1 MNLLR
6 RARATGEDP
15 ARGSVYAALYSSA
28 DPRFGASPGETVQF
42 ALSVAADRGVLRG
55 CAYLL
60 EERLTAAGEIV
71 GTQGLEYF
79 PRQRWFRVRADAG
92 ETSTGVL
99 HLRLKDPAS
108 AHGIRCQVSVGI
120 PDATGRKLLRT
131 GRLDAEPLPV
141 RRPVARGL
149 RITTA
154 PGRPGTVNVL
164 SAAPPGS
171 NALSVTQP
179 RGGEAQLTYDG
190 SVTYTPAAGTVGYD
204 RFEYTVGTPAGGR
217 LTSHVNVFVGT
228 LEHTPGAFPEHPA
241 ISAPRPW
248 QWPELMG
255 EMAWPRTDRSQQN

>member
-6 RARATGEDP
+6 RGRATGEDP
-15 ARGSVYAALYSSA
+15 AQGAVYAALYSSA
-28 DPRFGASPGETVQF
+28 DPRFGATPGETVQF
-42 ALSVAADRGVLRG
+42 ALSVAADRGVSRG

-60 EERLTAAGEIV
+60 EEPLADSGEII

-79 PRQRWFRVRADAG
+79 PRQRWFRVRTDDD

-99 HLRLKDPAS
+99 HLRVKDPS
-108 AHGIRCQVSVGI
+108 AAQVIRCQMSVGI
-120 PDATGRKLLRT
+120 PDASGRKLLRT

-149 RITTA
+149 RITTG

-164 SAAPPGS
+164 SAAPRGS

-179 RGGEAQLTYDG
+179 RGGDAQLSYDG
-190 SVTYTPAAGTVGYD
+190 SVTYSPAAGTVGYD
-204 RFEYTVGTPAGGR
+204 RFEYTVATPGGGE
-217 LTSHVNVFVGT
+217 LTSHVNVFVGS

-241 ISAPRPW
+241 NSAPRPW
-248 QWPELMG
+248 QRPELSG
-255 EMAWPRTDRSQQN
+255 EMAWPRTDRSQLN